1 MKTFVFNEK
10 NADAVLILSAENE
23 KQAFQ
28 MLEERVKDV
37 EVWRLAEGHN
47 E

>member
-10 NADAVLILSAENE
+10 NGNAVLILSAENE
-23 KQAFQ
+23 HQAYQ
-28 MLEERVKDV
+28 MLKAKVKDF
-37 EVWRLAEGHN
+37 EEWRLTEVDD